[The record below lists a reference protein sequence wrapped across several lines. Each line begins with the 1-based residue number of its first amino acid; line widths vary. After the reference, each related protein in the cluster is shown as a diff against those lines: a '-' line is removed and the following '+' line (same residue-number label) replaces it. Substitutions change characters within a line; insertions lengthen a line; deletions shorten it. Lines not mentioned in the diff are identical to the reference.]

1 MADTSSRFMRSL
13 RLLPVLVIASVLL
26 LTVRI
31 GELTTGVEIGGTTVA
46 IAETEEKA
54 AGTTSAEKASS
65 DTPASG
71 TTHDDPPKD
80 PEDDFEII
88 THFTEE
94 ELVILQDL
102 AKRRDALGA
111 REQEIE
117 DRGRLLDAAQ
127 ARLETQIA
135 ELQEIRTS
143 IESLV
148 REYDEQE
155 QAELESVVKIY
166 ETMKPKDAARILGE
180 LEMSTLLGIMERMKE
195 RKTAPILAAMEPKRA
210 RAVTAEMARKRTVE
224 LGAPR
229 GAGG

>member
-1 MADTSSRFMRSL
+1 MAIARKTFLRRL
-13 RLLPVLVIASVLL
+13 RLLPVLLIASALL
-26 LTVRI
+26 LTVRV
-31 GELTTGVEIGGTTVA
+31 GELTTGVGIGGTTVA

-54 AGTTSAEKASS
+54 VPEKPVAKAPAADTSHSE
-65 DTPASG
+65 
-71 TTHDDPPKD
+71 PPED
-80 PEDDFEII
+80 PEDDFEVI
-88 THFTEE
+88 THFTDE
-94 ELVILQDL
+94 ELELLQDL
-102 AKRRDALGA
+102 AKRRDALTA

-117 DRGRLLDAAQ
+117 NRARLLDAAE
-127 ARLETQIA
+127 ARLDAQIA
-135 ELQEIRTS
+135 ELQGLRTN

-180 LEMSTLLGIMERMKE
+180 LQMDTLLGIMELMKE

-210 RAVTAEMARKRTVE
+210 MEVTEEMARKRTVD
-224 LGAPR
+224 LGMPN